1 MARTVT
7 HEERGP
13 AVLDES
19 DMGDDGRIYVC
30 ECGLSDSKPLC
41 DGSHNATADESDG
54 VVYEYADDDAD
65 GDRRVIADIVYA
77 EEGSAGTTD
86 STDSTDSTKR
96 SAGKTE

>member
-1 MARTVT
+1 MARIVI

-19 DMGDDGRIYVC
+19 DMGDDGKIYVC

-54 VVYEYADDDAD
+54 VVYEYADDAD
-65 GDRRVIADIVYA
+65 GERRQVVDIVYA
-77 EEGSAGTTD
+77 EGGAGGD
-86 STDSTDSTKR
+86 
-96 SAGKTE
+96 

>member
-1 MARTVT
+1 MARIVI

-19 DMGDDGRIYVC
+19 DMGDDGKIYVC

-54 VVYEYADDDAD
+54 VVYEYADDAD
-65 GDRRVIADIVYA
+65 GERRQVVDIVCT
-77 EEGSAGTTD
+77 EEGPAGT
-86 STDSTDSTKR
+86 
-96 SAGKTE
+96 E